1 MTITGSAGAPR
12 RGVGGILGGMKK
24 LSQNPVV
31 RQAHRFREALLYPA
45 YFVFS
50 LLSLR
55 WVRRRHPRAA
65 GVLSAALWI
74 ELVMRG
80 IKQLVRLLVPVLRDA
95 EARRARTYQP
105 R

>member
-1 MTITGSAGAPR
+1 
-12 RGVGGILGGMKK
+12 MKK

-74 ELVMRG
+74 
-80 IKQLVRLLVPVLRDA
+80 VRLMVPVLRDA
-95 EARRARTYQP
+95 ETRRARAERGLTYQP

>member
-1 MTITGSAGAPR
+1 M
-12 RGVGGILGGMKK
+12 
-24 LSQNPVV
+24 
-31 RQAHRFREALLYPA
+31 
-45 YFVFS
+45 FS

-55 WVRRRHPRAA
+55 GVRRRHPRAA

-80 IKQLVRLLVPVLRDA
+80 IKQLVRLMVPVLRDA
-95 EARRARTYQP
+95 EARRARAERGRTYQP

>member
-1 MTITGSAGAPR
+1 MR
-12 RGVGGILGGMKK
+12 
-24 LSQNPVV
+24 LSCT
-31 RQAHRFREALLYPA
+31 R
-45 YFVFS
+45 
-50 LLSLR
+50 
-55 WVRRRHPRAA
+55 RRRHPRAA

-95 EARRARTYQP
+95 EVRRARAERARTYQP

>member
-1 MTITGSAGAPR
+1 
-12 RGVGGILGGMKK
+12 MKK

-31 RQAHRFREALLYPA
+31 RQALRFREALLYPA

-65 GVLSAALWI
+65 GVLSAVLWI

-95 EARRARTYQP
+95 EVRRARAERARTYQP